1 MVESQFD
8 TNVKQTP
15 TQSEFPKRKDQGSE
29 AKANSQ
35 ESQLNVQMKDESQSD
50 NKSEHG
56 LQNDL
61 VMPLV
66 DTCNIQN
73 KTSSLLLD

>member
-15 TQSEFPKRKDQGSE
+15 SQSEIQKRIDLASE
-29 AKANSQ
+29 AKAHSQ
-35 ESQLNVQMKDESQSD
+35 ESQPNVQMKDESQSD
-50 NKSEHG
+50 NKSDTG

-61 VMPLV
+61 VMPKV

-73 KTSSLLLD
+73 KASSLLLD